1 MWTVLKSAK
10 TTKKCIPIQVV
21 AIASTLL
28 FSNLGALGQTQPI
41 TTPNIQSGG
50 CEPIAKIIEG
60 DRHWASL
67 SKVCKSAQINPEP
80 GGTVEVFCYLRGS
93 ILQVS
98 AGTIGD
104 KCLPLSTRE
113 RSGCSLQNEHNC
125 INIKGPN
132 EDTDA
137 PLRITPYGVAII
149 NPRPMLSW
157 VTTPGAS
164 SYIVQ
169 VEGIGVS
176 WSLSVPNTRLPY
188 PKDQPAL
195 QAGNV
200 YDVNI
205 IAKRG
210 EKFIACQSL
219 LVSVSEDRVQQVA
232 TTIKRL
238 QTFQES
244 PDELAIDMDAVYN
257 AQALIDESI
266 AVLSARTKVSSQ
278 NPAIYRL
285 LGERY
290 LQGNSVF
297 AASSAYKSAIA
308 LAQKVNNPDE
318 LALAEAGAKIAAITQ
333 SQLLPTRIKPAQ

>member
-1 MWTVLKSAK
+1 MWTVLKSVK
-10 TTKKCIPIQVV
+10 RTKKCIPIQVV

-28 FSNLGALGQTQPI
+28 FSNLGASGQTQGI
-41 TTPNIQSGG
+41 AIQNFQSGE

-132 EDTDA
+132 SDTDA

-188 PKDQPAL
+188 PKHQPAL

-238 QTFQES
+238 QTLQES

-257 AQALIDESI
+257 AQGLIDESI

-318 LALAEAGAKIAAITQ
+318 LALAEAGAKIAAIAQ

>member
-1 MWTVLKSAK
+1 MRTVLKSVNR
-10 TTKKCIPIQVV
+10 TKKCIQLQVA
-21 AIASTLL
+21 AIASILL
-28 FSNLGALGQTQPI
+28 FSNFAASGQTRPI
-41 TTPNIQSGG
+41 TTQNLQSGR
-50 CEPIAKIIEG
+50 CEPIAKIIKG
-60 DRHWASL
+60 DRHWPSL
-67 SKVCKSAQINPEP
+67 SKVCKSAQINPES
-80 GGTVEVFCYLRGS
+80 GGKVEVFCYLRGS

-98 AGTIGD
+98 AGTIGAQ
-104 KCLPLSTRE
+104 CLPLSTRE

-125 INIKGPN
+125 INIKSPN
-132 EDTDA
+132 DDPDA
-137 PLRITPYGVAII
+137 PKLITPYGVTSI
-149 NPRPMLSW
+149 NPRPVLSW
-157 VTTPGAS
+157 ATTPGVS

-176 WSLSVPNTRLPY
+176 WSLSVQNTQLPY

-210 EKFIACQSL
+210 EKFIASQSL
-219 LVSVSEDRVQQVA
+219 LVLVSEDRAQQVA

-257 AQALIDESI
+257 AQGLIDESI

-290 LQGNSVF
+290 LQGDALS
-297 AASSAYKSAIA
+297 AASNAYKSAIA

-318 LALAEAGAKIAAITQ
+318 LALAEAGAKIAAIAQ

>member
-10 TTKKCIPIQVV
+10 RTKKCIPIQVV

-28 FSNLGALGQTQPI
+28 FSNLGALGQTQGI
-41 TTPNIQSGG
+41 ATQNFQSGE

-80 GGTVEVFCYLRGS
+80 GGRVEVFCYLRGS

-98 AGTIGD
+98 AGTIGAQ
-104 KCLPLSTRE
+104 CLPLSARE

-188 PKDQPAL
+188 PKHQPAL

-219 LVSVSEDRVQQVA
+219 LVSVSEDRAHQVA

-238 QTFQES
+238 QTLQES

-257 AQALIDESI
+257 AQGLVDESI